1 MTKVCFSCKVEK
13 SRLSFSKNK
22 ARKDG
27 LHSYCKDCCALKRNK
42 ENEQK
47 YYSENK
53 EKYRENLLRWQ
64 RANRDKTRAS
74 SRKYYS
80 ENRSEEIAR
89 SAKKRVSRDLAR
101 PTALTKEQ
109 AHEIQNFYWL
119 AQDLRAV
126 TGEEYHVDHIV
137 PLNGKNICGL
147 HVPWNLQVLPADI
160 NLSKGN
166 RYDNLA

>member
-1 MTKVCFSCKVEK
+1 MTKVCFSCKTEK
-13 SRLSFSKNK
+13 SSAAFHKNSS
-22 ARKDG
+22 RKDG
-27 LHSYCKDCCALKRNK
+27 LHTYCKVCVSLKRNRDSA
-42 ENEQK
+42 QR
-47 YYSENK
+47 YYSANK
-53 EKYRENLLRWQ
+53 EKYRDNLLKWQ

-80 ENRSEEIAR
+80 DNRSKEIAR
-89 SAKKRVSRDLAR
+89 SAEKRVKRNLAR
-101 PTALTKEQ
+101 PAALTEEQ
-109 AHEIQNFYWL
+109 ANGIKSFYWL

-126 TGEEYHVDHIV
+126 TGEQYHVDHIV
-137 PLNGKNICGL
+137 PLNGKSICGL